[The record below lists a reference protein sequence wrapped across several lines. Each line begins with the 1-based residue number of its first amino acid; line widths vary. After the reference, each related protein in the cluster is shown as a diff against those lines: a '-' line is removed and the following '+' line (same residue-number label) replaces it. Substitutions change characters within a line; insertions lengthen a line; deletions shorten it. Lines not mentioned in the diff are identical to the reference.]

1 MAEEAKRGPST
12 PVREYL
18 ERLDFGRKI
27 HRKVDDGAL
36 LALCED
42 YGDEPETE
50 NPGS

>member
-1 MAEEAKRGPST
+1 MPEEGKSGRNPHL
-12 PVREYL
+12 REYL

-42 YGDEPETE
+42 YGEDPELE
-50 NPGS
+50 KPGP

>member
-1 MAEEAKRGPST
+1 MAEEGKRGRST

-42 YGDEPETE
+42 YGDESEPEK
-50 NPGS
+50 PGS